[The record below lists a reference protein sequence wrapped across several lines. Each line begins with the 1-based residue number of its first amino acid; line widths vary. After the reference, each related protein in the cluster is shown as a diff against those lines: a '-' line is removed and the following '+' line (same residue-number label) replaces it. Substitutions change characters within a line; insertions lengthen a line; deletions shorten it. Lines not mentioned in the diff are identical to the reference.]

1 MLLLQ
6 LFSEQFNSVIGKVAT
21 WFSADFQV
29 IQFRWPDALGALGR
43 SFESFLLV
51 LPTKPIKRH
60 NLDMENDFAAVV
72 QKYVLYVL
80 VGIGLFAVI
89 GAVVVLISSIL

>member
-1 MLLLQ
+1 M
-6 LFSEQFNSVIGKVAT
+6 KWA
-21 WFSADFQV
+21 
-29 IQFRWPDALGALGR
+29 
-43 SFESFLLV
+43 
-51 LPTKPIKRH
+51 

-89 GAVVVLISSIL
+89 GAVVVLISSII

>member
-1 MLLLQ
+1 M
-6 LFSEQFNSVIGKVAT
+6 
-21 WFSADFQV
+21 
-29 IQFRWPDALGALGR
+29 GALGR
-43 SFESFLLV
+43 RFESFLL
-51 LPTKPIKRH
+51 LPPTKPIKRH

-72 QKYVLYVL
+72 QKYVLYVF